1 MDTAAA
7 KVFRSGAAAC
17 GKRALAGGFT
27 YIGLLFLVAMVG
39 VALTLVSEMWQT
51 AQKREKEQ
59 ELLFVG
65 HQFRRAL
72 AMYRANGGGYPRE
85 LQDLIRDPRVPGVRR
100 HLRKIYQDPI
110 TGGTEWGLLRTNGA
124 DGFITGVYSLSEAA
138 PLKQTEFS
146 LADADF
152 EKKSKYSEWVF
163 VAGPAQGSNSTP
175 VDPTGN
181 RTQSRVRR

>member
-1 MDTAAA
+1 MDTVAA
-7 KVFRSGAAAC
+7 KVCRSGAAAC
-17 GKRALAGGFT
+17 SRRGSAGGFT
-27 YIGLLFLVAMVG
+27 YIGLLILVAMIG
-39 VALTLVSEMWQT
+39 VALTLVSELWVT

-100 HLRKIYQDPI
+100 YLRKIYRDPI
-110 TGGTEWGLLRTNGA
+110 TGGTEWGLRRTNGT

-138 PLKQTEFS
+138 PLKQAEFI

-152 EKKSKYSEWVF
+152 ENKSKYSEWVF
-163 VAGPAQGSNSTP
+163 VASPAQGSNSKP
-175 VDPTGN
+175 LDPTAN